1 MIKDGVKDD
10 QRCTSGQEAQ
20 DSRKMHKANAC
31 KAKQLLPSPNLEEEF
46 LLNQR

>member
-1 MIKDGVKDD
+1 MIKDGLKIIIDAQVVKK
-10 QRCTSGQEAQ
+10 Q
-20 DSRKMHKANAC
+20 SRKMQKANAC